1 MKTREYEAMFLLD
14 NAAAVADWDGTSGIV
29 DQLLTKYGAEIV
41 QTEKWDERKLAYEIR
56 GHKRATYLVYFKAA
70 SDVAAKVTA
79 DASLNDKIVRM
90 LILTLDEP
98 IADHIKAGGGARAP
112 GGGEPQGQP
121 RGRGGRRGPSP
132 SSSRRR
138 GGRRGLRGAGRAGA
152 HRRDVVPRSHRE
164 PRARGLAAASSRGDV
179 VPGARVDAARPG
191 RGPASG
197 PPRPR
202 TKETE
207 GRPSCPATRSR
218 PRRRRS

>member
-56 GHKRATYLVYFKAA
+56 GHKRATYYLVYFKAA

-98 IADHIKAGGGARAP
+98 IADHIKKRA
-112 GGGEPQGQP
+112 EE
-121 RGRGGRRGPSP
+121 RERLAEE
-132 SSSRRR
+132 SRK
-138 GGRRGLRGAGRAGA
+138 A
-152 HRRDVVPRSHRE
+152 S
-164 PRARGLAAASSRGDV
+164 LAAGW
-179 VPGARVDAARPG
+179 GADD
-191 RGPASG
+191 
-197 PPRPR
+197 
-202 TKETE
+202 
-207 GRPSCPATRSR
+207 R
-218 PRRRRS
+218 PRRRRDDEEGGEVFEVPDVPELAEET